1 MDVSG
6 LLRILLIV
14 SAVLLLIFMLK
25 RIRYAKLKIEYA
37 VFWIAFAAVLVIMG
51 VFPQLCYI
59 ISDFIGFQSPIS
71 MVFLIIIF
79 VMIVKMFFMTL
90 NISNL
95 ENKVD
100 NLTQQIAID
109 RKQDKDER
117 KTESKLN
124 GDKID
129 QV

>member
-1 MDVSG
+1 MSG

-51 VFPQLCYI
+51 VFLQLCYI

-90 NISNL
+90 EISNL

>member
-1 MDVSG
+1 
-6 LLRILLIV
+6 
-14 SAVLLLIFMLK
+14 
-25 RIRYAKLKIEYA
+25 
-37 VFWIAFAAVLVIMG
+37 
-51 VFPQLCYI
+51 
-59 ISDFIGFQSPIS
+59 
-71 MVFLIIIF
+71 
-79 VMIVKMFFMTL
+79 MTL
-90 NISNL
+90 EISNL

-100 NLTQQIAID
+100 NLTQQIAIE